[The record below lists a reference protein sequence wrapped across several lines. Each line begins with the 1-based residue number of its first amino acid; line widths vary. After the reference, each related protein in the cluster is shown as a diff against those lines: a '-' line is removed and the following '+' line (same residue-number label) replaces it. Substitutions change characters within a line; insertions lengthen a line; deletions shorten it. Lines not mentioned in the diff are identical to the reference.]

1 MDQTESLVR
10 NRYAQH
16 GYIWFMSVEVNDRAK
31 AQAFYEEVRQWQSEV
46 NTQVIDLMFF
56 QRILDIYGLKAAEA
70 GDAADV
76 VHLKRTLTSFL
87 EHRVEG
93 HKRLLREHEEYLLKI
108 VEDRV
113 LLKDREFPFKHQDVK
128 KEVQDFRVGAQSLK
142 TSLYEKIERLKNF

>member
-1 MDQTESLVR
+1 MAIQ
-10 NRYAQH
+10 
-16 GYIWFMSVEVNDRAK
+16 INDTSK
-31 AQAFYEEVRQWQSEV
+31 AREFYDETKQWQSEV

-56 QRILDIYGLKAAEA
+56 QRILDIYGLKAAET

-87 EHRVEG
+87 EYRVEG
-93 HKRLLREHEEYLLKI
+93 HKKLLRDHEEYLLKI

-113 LLKDREFPFKHQDVK
+113 LLKDREFPFKHQDIG